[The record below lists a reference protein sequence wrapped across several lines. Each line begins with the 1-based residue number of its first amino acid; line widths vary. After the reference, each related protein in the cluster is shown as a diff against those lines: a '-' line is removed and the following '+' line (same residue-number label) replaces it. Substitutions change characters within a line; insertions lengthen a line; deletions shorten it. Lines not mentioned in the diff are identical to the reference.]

1 MTTLKVAALAVALTG
16 GIAAFTPSDAS
27 AQGYG
32 YGYGH
37 GHRGYYRPAPQP
49 QYVHPKIL
57 RKQAQ
62 LQERFYEKY
71 GYAPQ
76 YGHRPGR
83 PWNHGY
89 GYGHGSPYGHGYGH
103 RQVQTFTF
111 GW

>member
-1 MTTLKVAALAVALTG
+1 MSTLKVAALAVALSG
-16 GIAAFTPSDAS
+16 GIAAFAPADAQ

-32 YGYGH
+32 YGRGHYQPHYG
-37 GHRGYYRPAPQP
+37 YAPQP

-71 GYAPQ
+71 GYAAQ
-76 YGHRPGR
+76 HGHRPGR

-89 GYGHGSPYGHGYGH
+89 GYDYGHQYGQGYGH
-103 RQVQTFTF
+103 RQVQTYTF